1 MFSMHFSPGPSDIS
15 MDIFEFPDSSGIHG
29 LLPDAGRE
37 SWSAIVQADGS
48 DDSSYFTIEGMRG
61 EEYSVG
67 IFIFMLIGVLVF
79 AGVILRFVWMA
90 KKESGLKTGE
100 KVMFIWIILGTF
112 VAVIFGGLQLLQ
124 GRLF

>member
-1 MFSMHFSPGPSDIS
+1 MHFSPGPSDIS
-15 MDIFEFPDSSGIHG
+15 MDIFEFTDSSGLSGH
-29 LLPDAGRE
+29 LRDAGVKP
-37 SWSAIVQADGS
+37 WSAVVQAEDP

-100 KVMFIWIILGTF
+100 KIMFLWIILGTI
-112 VAVIFGGLQLLQ
+112 VAVIFGGLQLLH

>member
-1 MFSMHFSPGPSDIS
+1 
-15 MDIFEFPDSSGIHG
+15 MDIFEFPHSSGIHG
-29 LLPDAGRE
+29 VLSDAGSE
-37 SWSAIVQADGS
+37 SWSASVQADDS

-112 VAVIFGGLQLLQ
+112 VAVIFGGLQLLH

>member
-1 MFSMHFSPGPSDIS
+1 

-29 LLPDAGRE
+29 LLSDAGSE
-37 SWSAIVQADGS
+37 SWSASVQADGS

-112 VAVIFGGLQLLQ
+112 VAVIFGGLQLLH